1 MMKYTLSGTLCVL
14 LILSCMTG
22 LDLLVVA
29 LIDNSMSSVTM
40 IIFGTAFISLFLFYF
55 SYQIVMM
62 TLGKIE

>member
-1 MMKYTLSGTLCVL
+1 MKYTLSGTLCVL

>member
-1 MMKYTLSGTLCVL
+1 
-14 LILSCMTG
+14 MTG